1 MSDIRGYF
9 KEEDWDIEE
18 GYTSYDYEDAH
29 VVVKLPNDNYLDA
42 DGEISEQEL
51 IDLCNWSYPVKLGK
65 TNENGK
71 FIEEI
76 KLVLTELEAF
86 NIFYGFDEQEHIK
99 DEDEQ

>member
-1 MSDIRGYF
+1 MVKSGNL
-9 KEEDWDIEE
+9 KED
-18 GYTSYDYEDAH
+18 T

-99 DEDEQ
+99 DEDEQEVQEIMKTIINI